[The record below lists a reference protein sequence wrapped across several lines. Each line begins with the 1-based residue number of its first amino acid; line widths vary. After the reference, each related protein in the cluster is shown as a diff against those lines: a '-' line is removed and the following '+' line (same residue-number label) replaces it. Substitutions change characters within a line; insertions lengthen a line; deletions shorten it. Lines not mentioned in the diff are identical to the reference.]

1 MRPTNQSRFG
11 RFVDQAR
18 RRGRNLATQSK
29 RLIQTGDNHEHG
41 HRLAISQP
49 TFNRSQPRTRLKASS
64 RSIPHR
70 FVENNRRNSNGD
82 IPPWLK
88 KSGTAAWM
96 TIGILVVTS
105 FVLWAVSQVAAVFV
119 AVFLALVIT
128 SVLNPLVGVL
138 EKVMPR
144 WIGVALALLASIAA
158 FGGLITYVVASVTG
172 QWNTLS
178 DQFGNGVD
186 KIIDFLKTGPLR
198 VELSS
203 DEVYQWLNQTLD
215 QARHYIESNAGALIQ
230 EALNNISTV
239 AIGMTI
245 LALALFTTIFFLH
258 SGEKMWRWTLNR
270 FPARHRESAHRAA
283 AAGWFTFA
291 GYARGVMIVASTDGL
306 FAFIYLS
313 LLGIPLAA
321 PLGVLVFIG
330 AFIPL
335 IGAPA
340 AMFVAMIV
348 ALAADGVW
356 KMFLVGIGIA
366 LIGQFEGHVL
376 QPLIMGSQVSL
387 HPVVVGIGV
396 AGGTLI
402 AGLLGAVISIPLLAS
417 AWAIYQQLHEDDP
430 PYEGPL
436 PSAKEVVK
444 GSD

>member
-1 MRPTNQSRFG
+1 MRPTNRNRFG
-11 RFVDQAR
+11 HFVDQAR
-18 RRGRNLATQSK
+18 RRGRKLATQSK
-29 RLIQTGDNHEHG
+29 RLMQTTEDHEKD
-41 HRLAISQP
+41 HRLTVSQP

-70 FVENNRRNSNGD
+70 FVEANRKNANGD
-82 IPPWLK
+82 IPLWLK

-105 FVLWAVSQVAAVFV
+105 FALWAVSQVAAVFV

-138 EKVMPR
+138 ERLMPR
-144 WIGVALALLASIAA
+144 WIGVAIALLASIAA
-158 FGGLITYVVASVTG
+158 FGGLITYVIASVTG

-270 FPARHRESAHRAA
+270 FPARHRESVHRAA

-340 AMFVAMIV
+340 AMVVAMIV

-417 AWAIYQQLHEDDP
+417 VWAIYQQLHEDDP